1 MRRWTMIIAGTFAA
15 AGIQGVIAGE
25 FAFQQRLN
33 FWEYGELNIPLAGQI
48 PQDQQRP
55 ERDFPLGEM
64 LTAIALGGAGIG
76 WVFSNFRE
84 IDKRLD
90 DLKDAQTVLD
100 GKTSVAKVEG
110 ESSLLLLQRDLLLL
124 QRDLERLKDEGT
136 RRDDGLRIAI
146 ENLTEALA
154 KAGIVSPRSINPNGR
169 QWPADE
175 STTAGFRVSTPPPSP
190 PLT

>member
-1 MRRWTMIIAGTFAA
+1 MIIVGTFAA
-15 AGIQGVIAGE
+15 VGIQGVIAEE
-25 FAFQQRLN
+25 FAFQQRFN

-48 PQDQQRP
+48 PQDQQQLK
-55 ERDFPLGEM
+55 RDFPLGET
-64 LTAIALGGAGIG
+64 LTAIALGGAALG
-76 WVFSNFRE
+76 WIFSNFKE
-84 IDKRLD
+84 IDERLD
-90 DLKDAQTVLD
+90 DLKDAQTALD
-100 GKTSVAKVEG
+100 GKASVAKVER

-146 ENLTEALA
+146 ENLTEALS
-154 KAGIVSPRSINPNGR
+154 KAGIISPRSINPNGR

-175 STTAGFRVSTPPPSP
+175 STTAGFRVPTPPPSP